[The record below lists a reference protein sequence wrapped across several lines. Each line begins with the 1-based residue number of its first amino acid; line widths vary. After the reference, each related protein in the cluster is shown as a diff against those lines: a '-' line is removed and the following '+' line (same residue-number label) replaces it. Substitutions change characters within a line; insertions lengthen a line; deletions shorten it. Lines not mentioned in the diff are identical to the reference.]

1 LILHHPYNALNV
13 GQKCFQ
19 NVSQL
24 GSWEGTSY
32 QFMWVK
38 GNHCDQAQRFDHD
51 TIIYN
56 CGVVTFF
63 TTKSKPSSA
72 LLPFKLKDNGDEA

>member
-32 QFMWVK
+32 RFIWVK
-38 GNHCDQAQRFDHD
+38 GDHYDQAQRFDHD
-51 TIIYN
+51 TITYN
-56 CGVVTFF
+56 YGVVTFF
-63 TTKSKPSSA
+63 PTKSKPSSA
-72 LLPFKLKDNGDEA
+72 SLPFAVKDNEDEA